1 MIISL
6 ISSKGGAAK
15 TTSSIYLAC
24 AAHSANPDL
33 DIRLIDADPQQSAL
47 DWADTASRSS
57 DGLSFPVFMAN
68 DAQIGNLTDD
78 GLTIIDT
85 APSFTTLTRTIIG
98 KSDLC
103 IITASPT
110 PLDIR
115 RAWKTVNV
123 CGDKAAILIT
133 RANTR
138 TKDFRETLAS
148 LKEDGA
154 NFFDTVIRSSVH
166 YSQAFGTNPRKLYDY
181 AQAWQ
186 EIREATNGIE

>member
-6 ISSKGGAAK
+6 IASKGGTAK

-24 AAHSANPDL
+24 AAHKADPDL
-33 DIRLIDADPQQSAL
+33 HIQLIDTDPQQSSM
-47 DWADTASRSS
+47 DWADTANRSG
-57 DGLSFPVFMAN
+57 DALPFPVFTAN
-68 DAQIGNLTDD
+68 AMQVDNLTDED
-78 GLTIIDT
+78 LTIIDT
-85 APSFTTLTRTIIG
+85 APGFTSLTKSIIN

-103 IITASPT
+103 VITASPT

-115 RAWKTVNV
+115 RAWKTVNA

-186 EIREATNGIE
+186 EIKEATNGIE